1 MTLAPAQRR
10 GMIRAEDGEAMMA
23 FVSRRGRLAL
33 LTVFV
38 IASASL
44 PSQATPQSLVAVA
57 DAFVRAV
64 APDSNFGGAG
74 AVVVAPPAL
83 SNGEHQGLM
92 RFDLAPVKAAF
103 DAQFGAGNWSITS
116 ASLRLT
122 TTPASSGNFNAN
134 AAGPVNV
141 SWMQND
147 AWVEGTG
154 TPGSPTTDGITFNTL
169 PSFLSGGDQSMGQ
182 FNFPGGNSGAN
193 TYNLS
198 LASGFTADVLGGS
211 LTSLRLFAAND
222 TVSFLFN
229 SRNFGTVPNR
239 PVLVVDAIPEPAVG
253 GVVGTLAVALLARC
267 RRRTP
272 RG

>member
-1 MTLAPAQRR
+1 MSFRNS
-10 GMIRAEDGEAMMA
+10 
-23 FVSRRGRLAL
+23 F
-33 LTVFV
+33 
-38 IASASL
+38 
-44 PSQATPQSLVAVA
+44 
-57 DAFVRAV
+57 
-64 APDSNFGGAG
+64 
-74 AVVVAPPAL
+74 
-83 SNGEHQGLM
+83 
-92 RFDLAPVKAAF
+92 
-103 DAQFGAGNWSITS
+103 TS

-182 FNFPGGNSGAN
+182 FNFPGGNNGAN

-229 SRNFGTVPNR
+229 SRNFGTVANR
-239 PVLVVDAIPEPAVG
+239 PVLLIDAIPEPSAGCVI
-253 GVVGTLAVALLARC
+253 ALMSIGLLRRDRRSC
-267 RRRTP
+267 RALS
-272 RG
+272 